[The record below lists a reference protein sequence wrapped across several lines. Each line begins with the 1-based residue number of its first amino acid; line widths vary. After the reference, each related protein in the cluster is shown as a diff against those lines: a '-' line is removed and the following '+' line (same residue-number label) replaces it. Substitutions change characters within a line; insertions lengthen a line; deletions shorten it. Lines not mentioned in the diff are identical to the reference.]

1 MATGTVKWFDKKK
14 GYGFIVGP
22 EGDRDIFVHYSSIQG
37 TGFRTLKDGEQVNYE
52 LVESEKGLQAQNVE
66 ALAEKKPAK
75 SGRKAQ

>member
-22 EGDRDIFVHYSSIQG
+22 EGDRDIFVHYTSIQG

-52 LVESEKGLQAQNVE
+52 LVESEKGLQARNVE
-66 ALAEKKPAK
+66 AVAEKKPAT

>member
-52 LVESEKGLQAQNVE
+52 LVESEKGLQARNVE
-66 ALAEKKPAK
+66 ALAEKKPAG
-75 SGRKAQ
+75 SGRKTR